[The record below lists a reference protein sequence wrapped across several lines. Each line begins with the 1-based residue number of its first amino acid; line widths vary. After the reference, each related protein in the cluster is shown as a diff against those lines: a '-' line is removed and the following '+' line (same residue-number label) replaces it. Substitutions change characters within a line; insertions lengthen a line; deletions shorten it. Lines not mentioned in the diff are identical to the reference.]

1 MLHKLQE
8 DHRCKILVGYVIW
21 RCGEVLQGVWHVSKS
36 NDRWHE
42 DYEFGKIGD
51 YVTRGIIYE
60 MKVGFHGTHQ
70 TNW

>member
-1 MLHKLQE
+1 VG
-8 DHRCKILVGYVIW
+8 CVILK
-21 RCGEVLQGVWHVSKS
+21 CGEVLQGVWNVS
-36 NDRWHE
+36 NNRWHE

-60 MKVGFHGTHQ
+60 MRVGLHGTDQ

>member
-1 MLHKLQE
+1 M
-8 DHRCKILVGYVIW
+8 
-21 RCGEVLQGVWHVSKS
+21 S
-36 NDRWHE
+36 NNRWHE

-60 MKVGFHGTHQ
+60 MRVGLHGTDQ